1 MVAFLLVFYF
11 KAAYKGNNNLHLFS
25 DLFFI
30 YFVNFCLLYN
40 TWSEKG
46 AFCEHFLEITAK
58 FIDEKSEFNHTRYKW
73 QQFYTVSKKY
83 NVIFLFLNKEKFY
96 YPRKFFYLQRKD
108 FSSKAEFDACFEIC
122 LIYFERS
129 RWNRPVNYN
138 NWIMTGKL
146 VMIISKAR
154 GYYWLWGWINIHE

>member
-1 MVAFLLVFYF
+1 MIIRVNPKPIDYLVLNRFIFVWWPFFWYF
-11 KAAYKGNNNLHLFS
+11 ILKQPIKETIIYIYSL
-25 DLFFI
+25 I
-30 YFVNFCLLYN
+30 YFLSILLIFVYYIIRDLK
-40 TWSEKG
+40 KG

-58 FIDEKSEFNHTRYKW
+58 FVDEKSEFNHTRYKW

-129 RWNRPVNYN
+129 RWNRTVNYN
-138 NWIMTGKL
+138 N
-146 VMIISKAR
+146 
-154 GYYWLWGWINIHE
+154 